1 MCGPAVTSGLTQ
13 SIDVFAVGADGKVRW
28 RQYDAGWSSWQ
39 LLPGSETI
47 VSDVD
52 VTEVGL
58 STYEVYGVAAS
69 GKVVHSHWG
78 NGNWQTVWEDFS
90 AGEANVS
97 PPLYGVAATLTGTAQ
112 ASDVS
117 SWLFATGA
125 NSALWS
131 RDSLYGATNW
141 SSWGT
146 EQGNLSSAPDAVSRA
161 AATWVVARGAS
172 PADIVITKNGTNL
185 EGSGQWSGFTTLPHL
200 AGGTAFSY
208 GPCITAWSDTRLDV
222 IAPGGSATSLWH
234 TSSTDGGAT
243 WSTTWDDWG
252 GGPAIVASPDC
263 VSWGNGRLDVV
274 VVGADGHVWR
284 RGYETALAAWEDLGV
299 YAF

>member
-97 PPLYGVAATLTGTAQ
+97 PPLYGVAATLTGT
-112 ASDVS
+112 
-117 SWLFATGA
+117 
-125 NSALWS
+125 
-131 RDSLYGATNW
+131 
-141 SSWGT
+141 
-146 EQGNLSSAPDAVSRA
+146 P
-161 AATWVVARGAS
+161 
-172 PADIVITKNGTNL
+172 
-185 EGSGQWSGFTTLPHL
+185 
-200 AGGTAFSY
+200 
-208 GPCITAWSDTRLDV
+208 
-222 IAPGGSATSLWH
+222 
-234 TSSTDGGAT
+234 
-243 WSTTWDDWG
+243 
-252 GGPAIVASPDC
+252 
-263 VSWGNGRLDVV
+263 
-274 VVGADGHVWR
+274 
-284 RGYETALAAWEDLGV
+284 
-299 YAF
+299 